1 MDIRPLTE
9 NDAAQ
14 YWNLRL
20 ESLQAEPFAFGRA
33 AEEHQA
39 TTVEATA
46 ARFREMP
53 PDFTLGAFDGDALI
67 GMATFIREK
76 GRKERHKGHVY
87 GVYVA
92 PSHRRRGIGRQL
104 IGALLKKAS
113 ADPSLEQIL
122 LAVSSR
128 QPSARQLYRS
138 FGFEVFGTEPRAL
151 KVGDEYAD
159 EEHMILRLR

>member
-1 MDIRPLTE
+1 MDIRPLNE

-20 ESLQAEPFAFGRA
+20 ESLQAEPFAFGKA

-46 ARFREMP
+46 ARFREML
-53 PDFTLGAFDGDALI
+53 PDFTLGAFDADVLI
-67 GMATFIREK
+67 GMATFVREK
-76 GRKERHKGHVY
+76 GRKERHKGHIY

-92 PSHRRRGIGRQL
+92 PSHRHRGVGRQL
-104 IGALLKKAS
+104 IAELLKKAS
-113 ADPSLEQIL
+113 ADTSLEQIL

-128 QPSARQLYRS
+128 QAEARQLYRS
-138 FGFEVFGTEPRAL
+138 FGFETFGTEPRAL
-151 KVGDEYAD
+151 KILDEYAD

>member
-1 MDIRPLTE
+1 MEIRPLTE
-9 NDAAQ
+9 KDAAR

-20 ESLQAEPFAFGRA
+20 KSLQAEPFAFGKA

-46 ARFREMP
+46 ARFRETP
-53 PDFTLGAFDGDALI
+53 PDFTLGAFDRDALI

-76 GRKERHKGHVY
+76 GRKERHKGHIY

-92 PSHRRRGIGRQL
+92 PSHRRQGVGRQL
-104 IGALLKKAS
+104 IDALLKKAS
-113 ADPSLEQIL
+113 ADLSLEQIV

-128 QPSARQLYRS
+128 QPGARQLYRS
-138 FGFEVFGTEPRAL
+138 FGFETFGTEPRAL
-151 KVGDEYAD
+151 KIANEYVD

>member
-1 MDIRPLTE
+1 MEIRPLTE
-9 NDAAQ
+9 KDAAR
-14 YWNLRL
+14 YWSLRF
-20 ESLQAEPFAFGRA
+20 ESLQAEPFAFGKA

-46 ARFREMP
+46 ARFREML

-67 GMATFIREK
+67 GMATFICEK
-76 GRKERHKGHVY
+76 GRKERHKGHIY

-104 IGALLKKAS
+104 IDALLKKAS
-113 ADPSLEQIL
+113 GDPSLEQIL

-128 QPSARQLYRS
+128 QANARRLYRS
-138 FGFEVFGTEPRAL
+138 FGFETFGIEPRAL
-151 KVGDEYAD
+151 KIANEYVD

>member
-1 MDIRPLTE
+1 MEIRPLTE
-9 NDAAQ
+9 KDAAR

-20 ESLQAEPFAFGRA
+20 ESLQAEPFTFGKA

-46 ARFREMP
+46 ARFRETP
-53 PDFTLGAFDGDALI
+53 PDFTLGAFDRDALI

-76 GRKERHKGHVY
+76 GRKERHKGHIY
-87 GVYVA
+87 GVYVT
-92 PSHRRRGIGRQL
+92 PSHRRQGVGRQL
-104 IGALLKKAS
+104 IDALLKKAS

-128 QPSARQLYRS
+128 QPGARQLYRS
-138 FGFEVFGTEPRAL
+138 FGFETFGTEPRAL
-151 KVGDEYAD
+151 KIANEYVD

>member
-1 MDIRPLTE
+1 MEIRPLTE
-9 NDAAQ
+9 KDAAR

-20 ESLQAEPFAFGRA
+20 ESLQAEPFAFGKA

-39 TTVEATA
+39 TTVEGTA
-46 ARFREMP
+46 ARFRETP
-53 PDFTLGAFDGDALI
+53 PDFTLGAFDRDALI

-76 GRKERHKGHVY
+76 GRKERHKGHIY

-92 PSHRRRGIGRQL
+92 PSHRRQGVGRQL
-104 IGALLKKAS
+104 IDALLKKAS
-113 ADPSLEQIL
+113 ADLSLEQIL

-128 QPSARQLYRS
+128 QPGARQLYRN
-138 FGFEVFGTEPRAL
+138 FGFETFGIEPRAL
-151 KVGDEYAD
+151 KIANEYVD

>member
-1 MDIRPLTE
+1 MEIRPLNE

-14 YWNLRL
+14 YWHLRL
-20 ESLQAEPFAFGRA
+20 ESLQAEPFAFGKA

-39 TTVEATA
+39 NTVEAIA
-46 ARFREMP
+46 ARFREIP

-76 GRKERHKGHVY
+76 SHKEQHKGHIY
-87 GVYVA
+87 AVYVA

-104 IGALLKKAS
+104 MEALLKEAS
-113 ADPSLEQIL
+113 ADPSVEQIL

-128 QPSARQLYRS
+128 QASARQLYRS
-138 FGFEVFGTEPRAL
+138 FGFETFGTEPRAL
-151 KVGDEYAD
+151 KIANEYVD

>member
-1 MDIRPLTE
+1 MEIRPLTE
-9 NDAAQ
+9 KDAAR

-20 ESLQAEPFAFGRA
+20 ESLQAEPFAFGKA

-46 ARFREMP
+46 ARFRETP
-53 PDFTLGAFDGDALI
+53 PDFTLGAFDRDALI

-76 GRKERHKGHVY
+76 GRKERHKGHIY

-92 PSHRRRGIGRQL
+92 PSHRRQGVGRQL
-104 IGALLKKAS
+104 IDALLKKAS

-128 QPSARQLYRS
+128 QPGARPLYRS
-138 FGFEVFGTEPRAL
+138 FGFETFGTEPRAL
-151 KVGDEYAD
+151 KIANEYVD
-159 EEHMILRLR
+159 EEHMILLLR

>member
-1 MDIRPLTE
+1 MEIRPLTE
-9 NDAAQ
+9 KDAAR

-20 ESLQAEPFAFGRA
+20 ESLQAEPFAFGKA

-39 TTVEATA
+39 TTVETTA
-46 ARFREMP
+46 ARFRETP
-53 PDFTLGAFDGDALI
+53 PDFTLGAFDRDALI

-76 GRKERHKGHVY
+76 GRKERHKGHIY

-92 PSHRRRGIGRQL
+92 PSHRRQGVGRQL
-104 IGALLKKAS
+104 IDALLKKAS

-128 QPSARQLYRS
+128 LPSARQLYRS
-138 FGFEVFGTEPRAL
+138 FGFETFGTEPRAL
-151 KVGDEYAD
+151 KIANEYVD